1 MPVGRVEAANEIG
14 QIAAVN
20 GKSDAPLSEL
30 EGLLRTAT
38 GSGQAGARPVEMWNP
53 PYCGDIGLKIRRD
66 GQWLYQE
73 SPIGRI
79 ALVKLFASILRKD
92 DDGRTY
98 LVTPAEKI
106 GVDVEDAPF
115 LAVEMAVEG
124 SGATQ
129 TLTFRTNVDDV
140 VAVDKDHPLRFE
152 RAEPDGGL
160 KPYVLVRGR
169 LEALATRAVYA
180 ELVALAEAC
189 DGGDAVGV
197 WSGGVWWEMR

>member
-1 MPVGRVEAANEIG
+1 MNDGSDTQASGLDALMRAVEE
-14 QIAAVN
+14 
-20 GKSDAPLSEL
+20 
-30 EGLLRTAT
+30 
-38 GSGQAGARPVEMWNP
+38 SGMAGVRPVDNWNP
-53 PYCGDIGLKIRRD
+53 PYCGDIGMKIRRD
-66 GQWLYQE
+66 GQWLYQG

-106 GVDVEDAPF
+106 DVEVEDAPF

-124 SGATQ
+124 SGETQ
-129 TLTFRTNVDDV
+129 TLTFRTNVDDIV
-140 VAVDKDHPLRFE
+140 KVDNDHPLRFE
-152 RAEPDGGL
+152 RTDPDGGL

-180 ELVALAEAC
+180 DLVALAEPKN
-189 DGGDAVGV
+189 GEGDEVGV
-197 WSGGVWWEMR
+197 WSGGQWWGMSQV